1 MIVPAREP
9 EPQPRRVL
17 NGLSDVRAFFH
28 NNTVPLYF
36 ISPTP
41 FNLLGIY
48 RWIRNFFYLTYYD
61 SFEGEHSRVFVPR
74 RRDRR
79 DFDGMGDVCNH
90 LLRDPETLEFIKNRG
105 PGGKACFV
113 MLDEETQA
121 LARQAGLEVMH
132 PPAELRHRLESKIVM
147 TRLADEA
154 GVPSVPHVIG
164 RVSSYDE
171 LSALAHGA
179 GLGDDLVVE
188 AAYGNAGSATFFVR
202 GLRDWDQ
209 CAGGIVGQPEIKV
222 MKRIRNVEVCI
233 EATVTRHGTV
243 IGPAMTSL
251 VGYPELT
258 PYRGAW
264 CGNDVWRGA
273 LPPAQTRAAR
283 EMVAK
288 LGDVLSREGYRGY
301 FEVDLLHDLDA
312 DELYLGEVNPR
323 LSGAS
328 PMTNL
333 TTEAY
338 ADMPLFLFH
347 LLEYMDVDYELDIEA
362 INSRWERGYGEDEVW
377 GQLIMSETSPDL
389 ELFTATPRT
398 GMWRL
403 NHDGRVSFARQGNDW
418 ATMLDESEAFYMR
431 VAAPGD
437 LRCEGAQL
445 GVLAPAAPADRRLP
459 AHRARPA
466 LDRRPQ
472 GAVRLDA
479 ADARRPD
486 RLAARRT
493 GVTALRPVSHWTT
506 GCRRRIRIGHSSTSK
521 TSCRPRSRG
530 GTEPVVTLPADN
542 APIADIG
549 LTSTD
554 GIATTVGA
562 VMAATATDG
571 WAVAH
576 RGALVAEQY
585 LDGLGPRTRHLLF
598 SVSKSLVAA
607 VVGAL
612 HGAGAIELDAP
623 VTAYVPALA
632 DCGYAGATVRHLLDM
647 RSGVAFSENYD
658 DPAAEIHVR
667 EQVIGWAPKRGP
679 DLPATAARLPA
690 DLRRKSA
697 HGGPFEYRSC
707 ETDVLGWICEAA
719 AGQPMPEL
727 MSELLWSRIGAQCDA
742 TIALDVAGAAGTGIF
757 DGGISACLTDMI
769 RFGSLYL
776 RDGVSLAGQQVVPA
790 AWIADTFDGGPD
802 SRQAFAA
809 SPDDNPMPGG
819 MYRNQVWFP
828 YPGSNVALCVGMC
841 GQLIYVNRAA
851 EVVAAKLSTQPH
863 SHEPHMLDTLRAFD
877 AVAHELSGIRSSSTN
892 DPQRPSPPAQ
902 EASPG

>member
-431 VAAPGD
+431 RRTGRPT
-437 LRCEGAQL
+437 LRGRPTRCVGH
-445 GVLAPAAPADRRLP
+445 PRAPADRRLP

-493 GVTALRPVSHWTT
+493 GVSGGVPAGLALDNWLSSPYSHWAFQHVEDFMPTT
-506 GCRRRIRIGHSSTSK
+506 VIAR
-521 TSCRPRSRG
+521 

-585 LDGLGPRTRHLLF
+585 LDGLGPRT
-598 SVSKSLVAA
+598 
-607 VVGAL
+607 
-612 HGAGAIELDAP
+612 
-623 VTAYVPALA
+623 
-632 DCGYAGATVRHLLDM
+632 AT
-647 RSGVAFSENYD
+647 
-658 DPAAEIHVR
+658 
-667 EQVIGWAPKRGP
+667 
-679 DLPATAARLPA
+679 
-690 DLRRKSA
+690 
-697 HGGPFEYRSC
+697 C
-707 ETDVLGWICEAA
+707 C
-719 AGQPMPEL
+719 
-727 MSELLWSRIGAQCDA
+727 SR
-742 TIALDVAGAAGTGIF
+742 
-757 DGGISACLTDMI
+757 
-769 RFGSLYL
+769 
-776 RDGVSLAGQQVVPA
+776 
-790 AWIADTFDGGPD
+790 
-802 SRQAFAA
+802 
-809 SPDDNPMPGG
+809 
-819 MYRNQVWFP
+819 
-828 YPGSNVALCVGMC
+828 
-841 GQLIYVNRAA
+841 
-851 EVVAAKLSTQPH
+851 
-863 SHEPHMLDTLRAFD
+863 
-877 AVAHELSGIRSSSTN
+877 
-892 DPQRPSPPAQ
+892 
-902 EASPG
+902 